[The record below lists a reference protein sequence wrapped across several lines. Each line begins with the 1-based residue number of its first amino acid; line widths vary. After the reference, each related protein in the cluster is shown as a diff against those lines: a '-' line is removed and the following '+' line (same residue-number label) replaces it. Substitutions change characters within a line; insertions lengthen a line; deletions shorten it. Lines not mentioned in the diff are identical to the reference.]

1 MSIILYIIIIFVL
14 FFFNA
19 IFAMYEIAMVAS
31 RKTRLEQRVD
41 EGSRGAVDTLAIL
54 KDPN

>member
-1 MSIILYIIIIFVL
+1 MPVYINIIIILIL

-31 RKTRLEQRVD
+31 KRVRLQQRV
-41 EGSRGAVDTLAIL
+41 EKAIMGQR
-54 KDPN
+54 